1 MPSSSSNFPL
11 GRLSAAAFVIGAVW
25 VAREGQAAPAELSE
39 KDGFAAC
46 LRAVNLLGAS
56 MGHVETKSSD
66 GRLVYRFRLRTAGL
80 DYDATCDAGT
90 GVVGDVTPRL
100 GGSSGE
106 AS

>member
-1 MPSSSSNFPL
+1 
-11 GRLSAAAFVIGAVW
+11 
-25 VAREGQAAPAELSE
+25 
-39 KDGFAAC
+39 
-46 LRAVNLLGAS
+46 